1 MITNLIKPWM
11 GKLILN
17 HLIGNNFP
25 EFHIRLLGS
34 YLFKLTLGSDCLELC
49 FWTVAFKTILIL
61 NLTSKLSFEP
71 RFRVLIIIVYYKK
84 SERLLSLDSWFVFY
98 DEEKSCSKSCSIEK
112 FYFAE
117 AEAGGLFKVF
127 VTFLLPP
134 GIKELNISQKHLLR
148 SPLLSWI

>member
-1 MITNLIKPWM
+1 MFVITNLIKPWM

-34 YLFKLTLGSDCLELC
+34 YFFKLTLGSDCLELC
-49 FWTVAFKTILIL
+49 FWTVDFKTILIL
-61 NLTSKLSFEP
+61 NLTPKLSFKP
-71 RFRVLIIIVYYKK
+71 RFRMLIIIVYYKK

-112 FYFAE
+112 FYC

-134 GIKELNISQKHLLR
+134 GIKGLNISQKHLLR
-148 SPLLSWI
+148 SPLLS